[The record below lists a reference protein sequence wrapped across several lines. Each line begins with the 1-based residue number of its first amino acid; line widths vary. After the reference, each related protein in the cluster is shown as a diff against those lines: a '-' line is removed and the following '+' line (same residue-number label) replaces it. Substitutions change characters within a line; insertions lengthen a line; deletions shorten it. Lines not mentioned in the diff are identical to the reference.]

1 MIWSKLVRVI
11 VNFLVFMF
19 YLDSNKLVIKFVLM
33 VIDVIIVD
41 LFDYGNM

>member
-1 MIWSKLVRVI
+1 
-11 VNFLVFMF
+11 MF
-19 YLDSNKLVIKFVLM
+19 YLDSNKFVIKFVLM

>member
-1 MIWSKLVRVI
+1 
-11 VNFLVFMF
+11 MF